1 MIANNNMMVSKTTI
15 SANSKTNF
23 WLCKPL
29 LVCFYRLQRRSV
41 AIVGL
46 AQISRNE

>member
-1 MIANNNMMVSKTTI
+1 MITNNIMMISKTKI
-15 SANSKTNF
+15 SANSKINF

-46 AQISRNE
+46 AQISGNE